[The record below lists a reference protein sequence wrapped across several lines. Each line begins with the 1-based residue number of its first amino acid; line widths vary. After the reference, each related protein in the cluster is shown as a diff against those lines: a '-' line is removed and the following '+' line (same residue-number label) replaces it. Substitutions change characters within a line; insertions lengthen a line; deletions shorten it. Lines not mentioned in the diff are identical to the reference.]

1 MRHLRTVTSQR
12 PYGVNIIVK
21 MADCGSDVE
30 FKNEKKLRVRRKQ
43 LAIDINYDFLTSF
56 CRTMA
61 VVTSHFAAI
70 TLTDFL
76 AKARLLDRDGNL
88 MYQFNCIMAE
98 FINKSSER
106 CVLLVFGLFR

>member
-1 MRHLRTVTSQR
+1 ML
-12 PYGVNIIVK
+12 N
-21 MADCGSDVE
+21 
-30 FKNEKKLRVRRKQ
+30 FKTKKIAR
-43 LAIDINYDFLTSF
+43 NYDFFTSF
-56 CRTMA
+56 WHTKA

-76 AKARLLDRDGNL
+76 AKARLLDRDV
-88 MYQFNCIMAE
+88 NCIMAA

>member
-1 MRHLRTVTSQR
+1 MHAPPSNCDITKALWREHYSENGGLPYDENNWQLTLSLTTISLTPFWRT
-12 PYGVNIIVK
+12 K
-21 MADCGSDVE
+21 
-30 FKNEKKLRVRRKQ
+30 
-43 LAIDINYDFLTSF
+43 
-56 CRTMA
+56 A

-76 AKARLLDRDGNL
+76 AKARLLDRNVNL
-88 MYQFNCIMAE
+88 MCQFNCIMAA